1 MLKNVAVNQHSVF
14 FAMRAVIPYM
24 EKAGGGAIV
33 NISSISGK
41 VGVVTEVAYCASK
54 FGVTGLTKGAALELG
69 KYNIRVN
76 CVCPGIVNTPM
87 LQQDD
92 TQDSTQSILNTL
104 PIKRL
109 AEPGEVTNVVLFLA
123 SDEASYVTGAD
134 YAVDAGYTAQ

>member
-1 MLKNVAVNQHSVF
+1 M
-14 FAMRAVIPYM
+14 
-24 EKAGGGAIV
+24 
-33 NISSISGK
+33 
-41 VGVVTEVAYCASK
+41 
-54 FGVTGLTKGAALELG
+54 ELG

>member
-1 MLKNVAVNQHSVF
+1 MLFRSSKRWSKSSSVRMPF
-14 FAMRAVIPYM
+14 SQN
-24 EKAGGGAIV
+24 EAGGGAIV